1 MATCYRHPKRETGV
15 SCSNCGNPICTDCMT
30 PTNVGMRCPECARQK
45 TQVRTI
51 QNVRAGGVEVTR
63 VIIAINVLAYIA
75 QISSGAGLGDATSG
89 TVYARGLLYG
99 PFVGIGHDYW
109 RLVTSGFL
117 HANIIHIGLNMYLL
131 WIVGQML
138 EPLIGSVRF
147 AVLYMVALLA
157 GSLGVLILEPRT
169 AAIGASGAVFGV
181 MGAVLVE
188 MRARGV
194 AILQSWL
201 GILLLINLGL
211 SFRPGIAVGAHIGG
225 LIGGV
230 LVALLYR
237 AADRQRSR
245 MLGLGGAVAI
255 GVAVVVAS
263 IAAAPTTVFSG

>member
-1 MATCYRHPKRETGV
+1 
-15 SCSNCGNPICTDCMT
+15 MT
-30 PTNVGMRCPECARQK
+30 PSPVGMRCPECASQRTKVK
-45 TQVRTI
+45 TAAA
-51 QNVRAGGVEVTR
+51 VRAGGATEPYVTYA
-63 VIIAINVLAYIA
+63 IIAICVIA
-75 QISSGAGLGDATSG
+75 FIGEMAGGAGLGFGRAGG
-89 TVYARGLLYG
+89 TIYEKGALFG
-99 PFVGIGHDYW
+99 PSIEINHEYW

-117 HANIIHIGLNMYLL
+117 HANIVHIALNMYLL

-147 AVLYMVALLA
+147 AVLYMVSLVA

-230 LVALLYR
+230 VVALLYR

-245 MLGLGGAVAI
+245 MLGLGGAVAL
-255 GVAVVVAS
+255 GVAVVVVS
-263 IAAAPTTVFSG
+263 IAAAPTLVSS